1 MNQLKKSL
9 ALYLQGLK
17 TPLLRKKLLFTLLI
31 LAIFRLI
38 AHVPVPGVNLDLLQ
52 QFFSQNQLLSLLN
65 IFSGGTLANF
75 SIVALGLAPYINAS
89 VMFQLLTMIIPQLE
103 ELSKEGEYGRAK
115 INQYTRIVTIPIAI
129 IQSLGMY
136 GILRSQTIIG
146 SLSPLLL
153 VSLVCSMVAGTM
165 IMIFFGELID
175 TYGVGSGVSMII
187 FAGIISRLPVSIIQ
201 TLSLTDFSD
210 PQAKLNLIVLV
221 LLSTSVIIGII
232 MVEEAILRIPIHYA
246 RRAQT
251 THLPIKVNTAGV
263 MPIIF
268 AVSLATVPS
277 LLAQFLVKIPQPTI
291 ASIAS
296 FIINHFQPQS
306 SIYIA
311 FYFVLVIVFTFF
323 YTSVVFKPKDIAD
336 QLRKS
341 GGFIPGIRPGLA
353 TEKRLQYLLNRVIV
367 VGAVFL
373 GIIAVTPSII
383 QKITRISTLT
393 VGGTSILIA
402 VSVVIELTR
411 KIENVAQTHN
421 YDKLSY

>member
-129 IQSLGMY
+129 IQALGMY
-136 GILRSQTIIG
+136 GILRSQNIIG
-146 SLSPLLL
+146 ALSPLLL
-153 VSLVCSMVAGTM
+153 ISLVCSMVAGTM

-210 PQAKLNLIVLV
+210 PQAKLNLIILV
-221 LLSTSVIIGII
+221 LLSISVIIGII

-296 FIINHFQPQS
+296 FIINRFQPQS
-306 SIYIA
+306 SIYIV

-411 KIENVAQTHN
+411 KIENVVQTHN

>member
-1 MNQLKKSL
+1 
-9 ALYLQGLK
+9 
-17 TPLLRKKLLFTLLI
+17 
-31 LAIFRLI
+31 
-38 AHVPVPGVNLDLLQ
+38 
-52 QFFSQNQLLSLLN
+52 
-65 IFSGGTLANF
+65 
-75 SIVALGLAPYINAS
+75 
-89 VMFQLLTMIIPQLE
+89 
-103 ELSKEGEYGRAK
+103 
-115 INQYTRIVTIPIAI
+115 
-129 IQSLGMY
+129 
-136 GILRSQTIIG
+136 
-146 SLSPLLL
+146 
-153 VSLVCSMVAGTM
+153 
-165 IMIFFGELID
+165 
-175 TYGVGSGVSMII
+175 
-187 FAGIISRLPVSIIQ
+187 
-201 TLSLTDFSD
+201 
-210 PQAKLNLIVLV
+210 
-221 LLSTSVIIGII
+221 

-277 LLAQFLVKIPQPTI
+277 LLAQFLAKAPQP
-291 ASIAS
+291 ALSAVAS
-296 FIINHFQPQS
+296 FVARWLQPQS
-306 SIYIA
+306 YVYIV
-311 FYFVLVIVFTFF
+311 FYFLLVIVFTFF

-373 GIIAVTPSII
+373 GFIAVTPSII
-383 QKITRISTLT
+383 QKMTQISTLT

-411 KIENVAQTHN
+411 KIENVVQTHN

>member
-1 MNQLKKSL
+1 MNQIKESL
-9 ALYLQGLK
+9 SVYLQGLK
-17 TPLLRKKLLFTLLI
+17 TPLLRKKLSFTLLV
-31 LAIFRLI
+31 LVVFRLI
-38 AHVPVPGVNLDLLQ
+38 AHVPVPGVNLNLLQ

-89 VMFQLLTMIIPQLE
+89 VMFQLLTMVIPQLE
-103 ELSKEGEYGRAK
+103 ELSKEGDYGRAK
-115 INQYTRIVTIPIAI
+115 INQYTRMATIPIAI
-129 IQSLGMY
+129 VQSLGMY
-136 GILRSQTIIG
+136 GILRSQNIIG
-146 SLSPLLL
+146 LLSPLML

-210 PQAKLNLIVLV
+210 PQAKLNLTILV
-221 LLSTSVIIGII
+221 LLSISVIIGII

-277 LLAQFLVKIPQPTI
+277 LLAQFLAKAPQP
-291 ASIAS
+291 ALSAVAS
-296 FIINHFQPQS
+296 FVARWLQPQS
-306 SIYIA
+306 YVYIV
-311 FYFVLVIVFTFF
+311 FYFLLVIVFTFF

-373 GIIAVTPSII
+373 GFIAVTPSII
-383 QKITRISTLT
+383 QKMTQISTLT

-411 KIENVAQTHN
+411 KIENVVQTHN